1 MEISPMNITILGT
14 GFAAL
19 TAIKQTRKAA
29 PNANIMVIAPNES
42 FVYYPSLIWIPA
54 GIRKGDDLRINL
66 HNFFNRQKVQ
76 FIQASVENITNG
88 GRTVMTSNGEYQND
102 GLIIATGGR
111 FIKKL
116 PGIEHAITPCEGIDA
131 ANRIK
136 ERLDGMAGGTI
147 AIGFGGNPKEPSAMR
162 GGPMFEFLFGID
174 NLLRR
179 QGRRDKFK
187 IVFFNPAP
195 APGKRLGPKVPGNLV
210 KMMSKKG
217 IETHL
222 GNKMVGFEAN
232 KVKTEGG
239 EFDADLILF
248 MPGMTGPAWLPNSDL
263 PKSEGGMIVADMHAK
278 VEGYENVYVAGDAGS
293 FPGPD
298 WQAKQA
304 HAADLQ
310 ATAAAKNLV
319 KSLKGQTDFEEFKH
333 ELICIVDTLSHG
345 ILIKRTEKGT
355 TLLPPCRLMHF
366 AKRAFEW
373 MYLRQYR

>member
-1 MEISPMNITILGT
+1 MNITILGT

-19 TAIKQTRKAA
+19 TAIKQTRKSA
-29 PNANIMVIAPNES
+29 PNANITVIAPHES
-42 FVYYPSLIWIPA
+42 FMYYPSLIWVPS
-54 GIRKGDDLRINL
+54 GLRKGDDLKVNL

-76 FIQASVENITNG
+76 FIEASVENVING
-88 GRTVMTSNGEYQND
+88 GRTILTTDGEYEND
-102 GLIIATGGR
+102 GLIIASGGR

-131 ANRIK
+131 ANKIK
-136 ERLDGMAGGTI
+136 ERLDGMTGGTI

-187 IVFFNPAP
+187 LVFFNPAP
-195 APGKRLGPKVPGNLV
+195 QPGKRLGPKVPGNLL
-210 KMMSKKG
+210 KMMAKKD

-222 GNKMVGFEAN
+222 GHKMVGFEAN

-263 PKSEGGMIVADMHAK
+263 PKSEGGMIVANMFAQVD
-278 VEGYENVYVAGDAGS
+278 GYDNVYVAGDAGS
-293 FPGPD
+293 FPGPE

-319 KSLKGQTDFEEFKH
+319 KSLNGQTDFEEFKH

-345 ILIKRTEKGT
+345 ILIKRTDKGT
-355 TLLPPCRLMHF
+355 TLLPPCRLLHF

-373 MYLRQYR
+373 MYLRQYK